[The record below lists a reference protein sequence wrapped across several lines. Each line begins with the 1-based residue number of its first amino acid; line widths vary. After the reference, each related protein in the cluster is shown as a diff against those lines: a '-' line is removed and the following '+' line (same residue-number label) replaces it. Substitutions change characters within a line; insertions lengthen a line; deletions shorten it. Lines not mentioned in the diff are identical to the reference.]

1 MERFLKTK
9 APDYR
14 KKKKSNIDT
23 VGTYKIQS
31 VSLMF
36 AFVCVSI
43 CPCIH
48 DVSRQLTEFPFTM
61 WDPLEGSGL
70 MESTFARCRILPDM
84 NLYLSNAQS

>member
-9 APDYR
+9 ASDYR
-14 KKKKSNIDT
+14 KKKKSNTDA

-43 CPCIH
+43 CPCIRGCQQMTYR
-48 DVSRQLTEFPFTM
+48 VSVYHVGPTR
-61 WDPLEGSGL
+61 GL
-70 MESTFARCRILPDM
+70 RF
-84 NLYLSNAQS
+84 NGKYLCSL